1 MRILLLIL
9 IAALPALA
17 QERTLRFVGGGNVGV
32 PGDSYHTQTL
42 ALRFRTVVRTALPR
56 TSDRLKP
63 EILCS
68 FHVPPPDGEGT
79 FGLVRKN
86 WSRRE
91 ITFPA
96 HFNAWADDAKCLD
109 LFVRWS
115 CLARLGFAPEDQE
128 RVPNNWVFAA
138 LVRRTAT
145 EEWNFR
151 SSRFGRFPAAYAFA
165 SHGIFPALKDIVS
178 SAPVAS
184 DGYARMVYEEWAQLL
199 FDLCSR
205 SGAIRDGRLELWLTD
220 LIRNPEADRYA
231 LFERHILKN
240 LEAYG
245 KKRFGRFV
253 MTGDSFDP
261 DKWFRR
267 ETEKLLLSR
276 FLPISLSYL
285 ETAYRQ
291 ALRLPRK
298 DGGTI
303 TIREL
308 AETMEKGPLPLDS
321 QLALSESIIRLTEL
335 AYTAPPLVFSPF
347 SALVDEISQFRT
359 SGKTET
365 TVARL
370 DAAEQKFLEA
380 LERQALTDMILKEA
394 EQRHVPFGRRYTLSL
409 HESAS
414 MAPVTDPAGEVLD
427 RITRK
432 AE

>member
-1 MRILLLIL
+1 M
-9 IAALPALA
+9 
-17 QERTLRFVGGGNVGV
+17 
-32 PGDSYHTQTL
+32 
-42 ALRFRTVVRTALPR
+42 
-56 TSDRLKP
+56 
-63 EILCS
+63 
-68 FHVPPPDGEGT
+68 
-79 FGLVRKN
+79 
-86 WSRRE
+86 
-91 ITFPA
+91 
-96 HFNAWADDAKCLD
+96 
-109 LFVRWS
+109 S
-115 CLARLGFAPEDQE
+115 CLS
-128 RVPNNWVFAA
+128 V
-138 LVRRTAT
+138 
-145 EEWNFR
+145 
-151 SSRFGRFPAAYAFA
+151 
-165 SHGIFPALKDIVS
+165 
-178 SAPVAS
+178 
-184 DGYARMVYEEWAQLL
+184 
-199 FDLCSR
+199 
-205 SGAIRDGRLELWLTD
+205 
-220 LIRNPEADRYA
+220 
-231 LFERHILKN
+231 
-240 LEAYG
+240 
-245 KKRFGRFV
+245 
-253 MTGDSFDP
+253 
-261 DKWFRR
+261 KWFRR

-321 QLALSESIIRLTEL
+321 QLALSASIIRLTEL